1 VLSIVITTRNTR
13 ELVRGLLASIEAD
26 GTLTAALQEVIVVDN
41 GSTDG
46 TDAMFAAAFPRV
58 LYVRNQENRGFAA
71 AANEGFRRSSGKFV
85 LFLNSDTRLIAS
97 ETVKLLDFMRSDGSI
112 GIAAPQLVYEDGR
125 PQRSFAPIPCL
136 AFELLPAPVLALF
149 SPRFRT
155 KGEGLKGPSD
165 VESLIGAALMVR
177 RRVFDA
183 TGGFDEGF
191 FFFLEETD
199 LCLRASREGFRLV
212 FFPASRLVHLQ
223 GKTVSQSWVAGRME
237 YAISL
242 HAFIGKYHSGPYRA
256 VFAIVRLCKALV
268 FLLVAT
274 VLPFVL
280 LGKSVRRRYGYY
292 AHLLLW
298 HLKGRPADAGL
309 RVSSPV

>member
-1 VLSIVITTRNTR
+1 VLSIIIITRNTR
-13 ELVRGLLASIEAD
+13 ELVGGLLASIEAD
-26 GTLTAALQEVIVVDN
+26 GTLAAALQEVIVVDN

-46 TDAMFAAAFPRV
+46 TDAMLAAAFPRI
-58 LYVRNQENRGFAA
+58 LCIRNSENRGFAA
-71 AANEGFRRSSGKFV
+71 AANEGFRRSSGELV
-85 LFLNSDTRLIAS
+85 LFLNSDTRLIAG
-97 ETVKLLDFMRSDGSI
+97 ETVKLLDFMRRDGSI

-165 VESLIGAALMVR
+165 VESLIGAAVMVR

-183 TGGFDEGF
+183 TGGFDERF

-199 LCLRASREGFRLV
+199 LCLRASREGFRVV

-242 HAFIGKYHSGPYRA
+242 RAFIGKYHSGPYCA
-256 VFAIVRLCKALV
+256 AFAIVRLCKALV

-280 LGKSVRRRYGYY
+280 FGKSVRRRYDYY

-309 RVSSPV
+309 RVSSLV

>member
-1 VLSIVITTRNTR
+1 VLSIVIITRNTR
-13 ELVRGLLASIEAD
+13 ELVGSLLASIGAD
-26 GTLTAALQEVIVVDN
+26 GTLIPALQEVIVVDN

-46 TDAMFAAAFPRV
+46 TDAMVAAGFPRV
-58 LYVRNQENRGFAA
+58 SYVRNPENRGFAA
-71 AANEGFRRSSGKFV
+71 AANEGFRRSSGEIV
-85 LFLNSDTRLIAS
+85 LFLNSDTRLIAG
-97 ETVKLLDFMRSDGSI
+97 ETTKLLDLMRQDASI
-112 GIAAPQLVYEDGR
+112 GVAAPQLVYEDGR

-136 AFELLPAPVLALF
+136 AFELLPASVLALF
-149 SPRFRT
+149 STRFRT
-155 KGEGLKGPSD
+155 KGKGLAAPSD

-177 RRVFDA
+177 RRVFDV
-183 TGGFDEGF
+183 TGGFDERF

-199 LCLRASREGFRLV
+199 LCLRASREGFRVV
-212 FFPASRLVHLQ
+212 FLPASRLVHLQ
-223 GKTVSQSWVAGRME
+223 GKTVSQSWVRGRME

-242 HAFIGKYHSGPYRA
+242 YAFIGKYHSRTYCA
-256 VFAIVRLCKALV
+256 AFTIVRLCKALM
-268 FLLVAT
+268 FLLPAT

-280 LGKSVRRRYGYY
+280 FERSVRRRYSYY